1 MLCGAGTWKLFDWMT
16 QSTAHL
22 TSAKRSAKRR
32 RLKGEFMKSSF
43 RLLLIA
49 GAAFAALAVSSL
61 AQSQAQPAPSA
72 APKPTQARPR
82 FMPQL
87 TPEQIAALPKW
98 TEMTMTT
105 RDGVKLAANV
115 FLPAGAGPFPVV
127 LSRTPYLKDALGDLA
142 GYSAQKY
149 TDAGYA
155 FVMQDVRGKGHSQGF
170 YEAFIPDL
178 EDGYDT
184 VEWVAKQPWS
194 NGKVGMVGASAL
206 GITTNL
212 AAIGAPPHLVA
223 AYVIVAPYDQLLNTF
238 PGGVLKDED
247 TLGWLKG
254 QGETQA
260 QLDLVRGGATNTAFW
275 NEHAMTTQ
283 RKFIRIPMYNQ
294 GAWYDI
300 FNDGN
305 VENFRWLQ
313 NNGSKGARGNQKL
326 YMVPAGHGGL
336 GGDKSDV
343 EYNQPGALVPPAE
356 EMRWW
361 EYWLKGV
368 DNGIMKEPPV
378 TLFMMASGRKGH
390 PSAASHVFSSLNWP
404 PANHP
409 TAYYLTGDMHLSTKA
424 PSASD
429 AKLSYKFD
437 PANPVKTYGGS
448 NLLQTAG
455 PLDQRPIGQR
465 QDYLRFET
473 AALDKSVAIA
483 GHVDM
488 TLWAATDGLDT
499 DFMVKLVDV
508 YPDGYEQIILDNPI
522 RTRYRHGRD
531 ADDVMLMTPG
541 KPEEL
546 HIDLWNTAFTFE
558 KGHKIQVTV
567 TSSNSTKFEINPNT
581 GEPFGVPTTTEPRVA
596 TNTVY
601 FDKRHPSAMI
611 LPVLSAAP

>member
-1 MLCGAGTWKLFDWMT
+1 MEPFDWIM
-16 QSTAHL
+16 QRAAHL
-22 TSAKRSAKRR
+22 ASAKSRARP
-32 RLKGEFMKSSF
+32 RLKGEIMKLSF
-43 RLLLIA
+43 RSVLIA
-49 GAAFAALAVSSL
+49 AAAFGALAISSL
-61 AQSQAQPAPSA
+61 AQAQAQPAA
-72 APKPTQARPR
+72 AAKPTQARPR

-115 FLPAGAGPFPVV
+115 FLPAGSGPFPVV

-155 FVMQDVRGKGHSQGF
+155 FVMQDVRGKGHSEGF

-212 AAIGAPPHLVA
+212 AAMGAPPHLVA

-254 QGETQA
+254 QGETPA
-260 QLDLVRGGATNTAFW
+260 QLDVVRGSATNSAFW

-313 NNGSKGARGNQKL
+313 NYGSKGARGNQKL

-361 EYWLKGV
+361 EYWLKGT

-390 PSAASHVFSSLNWP
+390 PSAASHVFKSPNWP
-404 PANHP
+404 PVNHP

-424 PSASD
+424 PMVSE

-473 AALDKSVAIA
+473 APLEKSVAIA

-531 ADDVMLMTPG
+531 PDDVMLMNPG

-567 TSSNSTKFEINPNT
+567 TSSNSTKFEVNPNT
-581 GEPFGVPTTTEPRVA
+581 GEPFGMPTTTAPRVA

>member
-1 MLCGAGTWKLFDWMT
+1 MRL
-16 QSTAHL
+16 
-22 TSAKRSAKRR
+22 SARS
-32 RLKGEFMKSSF
+32 
-43 RLLLIA
+43 LLIV
-49 GAAFAALAVSSL
+49 AATLAPLSSSL
-61 AQSQAQPAPSA
+61 VYAQAQPAAAAAA
-72 APKPTQARPR
+72 APKPTTPRPR

-98 TEMTMTT
+98 TEMVMTT

-115 FLPAGAGPFPVV
+115 FLPAGAGPFAVV
-127 LSRTPYLKDALGDLA
+127 LSRTPYLKDALGELS
-142 GYSAQKY
+142 GYTAKRY
-149 TDAGYA
+149 VDAGYA
-155 FVMQDVRGKGHSQGF
+155 FVMQDVRGKGHSEGF
-170 YEAFIPDL
+170 YEAFVPDM

-184 VEWVAKQPWS
+184 VEWAAKQPWS
-194 NGKVGMVGASAL
+194 NGRIGMVGASAL
-206 GITTNL
+206 GITTNM
-212 AAIGAPPHLVA
+212 AAMAAPPHLLA
-223 AYVIVAPYDQLLNTF
+223 AFVIVAPYDNLFNAY

-254 QGETQA
+254 QGESQA
-260 QLDLVRGGATNTAFW
+260 QLDQVSGNATNSAFW

-294 GAWYDI
+294 GGWYDI

-313 NNGSKGARGNQKL
+313 NFGSKGARGNQKL
-326 YMVPAGHGGL
+326 YMGPAGHGGL
-336 GGDKSDV
+336 GGDKSDI
-343 EYNQPGALVPPAE
+343 EYNQPGATIPPTE

-368 DNGIMKEPPV
+368 DNGIRKEPPV

-390 PSAASHVFSSLNWP
+390 PSDSSRVFKSPNWP

-409 TAYYLTGDMHLSTKA
+409 TPYYLTADMHLSTKA
-424 PSASD
+424 PTASD
-429 AKLSYKFD
+429 GKISYKFD

-473 AALDKSVAIA
+473 KVLERNVAIA

-488 TLWAATDGLDT
+488 KLWAATDGLDT

-522 RTRYRHGRD
+522 RTRYRNGRD
-531 ADDVMLMTPG
+531 PDDVALMKPG

-567 TSSNSTKFEINPNT
+567 TSSNSSKFEINPNT
-581 GEPFGVPTTTEPRVA
+581 GEPFGVPTTTPPRVA

-601 FDKRHPSAMI
+601 FDRQHPSAMI
-611 LPVLSAAP
+611 LPVQDAAPH

>member
-1 MLCGAGTWKLFDWMT
+1 MKL
-16 QSTAHL
+16 
-22 TSAKRSAKRR
+22 
-32 RLKGEFMKSSF
+32 SF
-43 RLLLIA
+43 RSVLIA
-49 GAAFAALAVSSL
+49 AAAFGALAVSSL
-61 AQSQAQPAPSA
+61 AQAQAQPAA

-115 FLPAGAGPFPVV
+115 FLPGGSGPFPVV

-155 FVMQDVRGKGHSQGF
+155 FVMQDVRGKGRSEGF

-212 AAIGAPPHLVA
+212 AAMGAPPHLVA

-254 QGETQA
+254 QGETPA
-260 QLDLVRGGATNTAFW
+260 QLDVVRGSATNSAFW

-313 NNGSKGARGNQKL
+313 NYGSKGARGNQKL

-336 GGDKSDV
+336 GGEKSDV
-343 EYNQPGALVPPAE
+343 EYNQSGALVPPAE

-361 EYWLKGV
+361 EYWLKGI

-390 PSAASHVFSSLNWP
+390 PSAASHVFKSPNWP
-404 PANHP
+404 PVNHL
-409 TAYYLTGDMHLSTKA
+409 TAYYLNGDMHLSTKA
-424 PSASD
+424 PMVSE

-473 AALDKSVAIA
+473 TPLEKSVAIA

-531 ADDVMLMTPG
+531 PDDVMLMTPG

-567 TSSNSTKFEINPNT
+567 TSSNSTKFEVNPNT
-581 GEPFGVPTTTEPRVA
+581 GEPFGVPTTTAPRAA

>member
-1 MLCGAGTWKLFDWMT
+1 MRL
-16 QSTAHL
+16 SV
-22 TSAKRSAKRR
+22 RS
-32 RLKGEFMKSSF
+32 
-43 RLLLIA
+43 LLIA
-49 GAAFAALAVSSL
+49 AATLAPLSASSL
-61 AQSQAQPAPSA
+61 VYAQAQPAAAAAA
-72 APKPTQARPR
+72 APKPTTPRPR
-82 FMPQL
+82 FLPQL

-98 TEMTMTT
+98 TEMVMTT

-115 FLPAGAGPFPVV
+115 FLPAGAGPFAVV
-127 LSRTPYLKDALGDLA
+127 LSRTPYLKDALGELS
-142 GYSAQKY
+142 GYTAKKY
-149 TDAGYA
+149 VDAGYA
-155 FVMQDVRGKGHSQGF
+155 FVMQDVRGKGHSEGF
-170 YEAFIPDL
+170 YEAFVPDM

-184 VEWVAKQPWS
+184 VEWAAKQPWS
-194 NGKVGMVGASAL
+194 NGRIGMVGASAL
-206 GITTNL
+206 GITTNM
-212 AAIGAPPHLVA
+212 AAMAAPPHLVA
-223 AYVIVAPYDQLLNTF
+223 AFVIVAPYDNLLNAY

-254 QGETQA
+254 QGESQA
-260 QLDLVRGGATNTAFW
+260 QLDQVSGNATNSAFW

-294 GAWYDI
+294 GGWYDI

-313 NNGSKGARGNQKL
+313 NFGSKGARGNQKL
-326 YMVPAGHGGL
+326 YMGPAGHGGL
-336 GGDKSDV
+336 GGDKSDI
-343 EYNQPGALVPPAE
+343 EYNQPGATIPPTE

-361 EYWLKGV
+361 EFWLKGV

-390 PSAASHVFSSLNWP
+390 PSDSSRVFKSPNWP

-409 TAYYLTGDMHLSTKA
+409 TPYFLTADMHLSTKA
-424 PSASD
+424 PTVSD
-429 AKLSYKFD
+429 AKISYKFD

-473 AALDKSVAIA
+473 KPLDKNLAIA

-488 TLWAATDGLDT
+488 KLWAATDGRDT

-522 RTRYRHGRD
+522 RTRYRNGRD
-531 ADDVMLMTPG
+531 PDDVALMKPG

-581 GEPFGVPTTTEPRVA
+581 GELFGVPTTTAPRVA

-601 FDKRHPSAMI
+601 LDRQHPSAMI
-611 LPVLSAAP
+611 LPVQDAPR

>member
-1 MLCGAGTWKLFDWMT
+1 
-16 QSTAHL
+16 
-22 TSAKRSAKRR
+22 
-32 RLKGEFMKSSF
+32 MKSSM
-43 RLLLIA
+43 RSLLMTIAAAVASLAISNLAQAQAQSAPA
-49 GAAFAALAVSSL
+49 GAA
-61 AQSQAQPAPSA
+61 QPRPV
-72 APKPTQARPR
+72 QARPR
-82 FMPQL
+82 LQL

-98 TEMTMTT
+98 TEMTMST
-105 RDGVKLAANV
+105 RDGTKLAANV

-142 GYSAQKY
+142 GYSAKKY
-149 TDAGYA
+149 TDAGLA
-155 FVMQDVRGKGHSQGF
+155 FVMQDVRGKGHSEGF
-170 YEAFIPDL
+170 YEAFVPDL

-184 VEWVAKQPWS
+184 VEWVAKQSWS
-194 NGKVGMVGASAL
+194 NGRVGMVGASAL

-212 AAIGAPPHLVA
+212 AAMAAPPHLVA
-223 AYVIVAPYDQLLNTF
+223 AFVIVAPYDQLLNTY

-254 QGETQA
+254 QGESQT
-260 QLDLVRGGATNTAFW
+260 QLDEVRGGAANSAFW

-313 NNGSKGARGNQKL
+313 NFGAKGARGNQKL

-343 EYNQPGALVPPAE
+343 EYNQAGATVPPTE

-361 EYWLKGV
+361 EYWLKGT

-390 PSAASHVFSSLNWP
+390 PSAASHVFTAPNWP

-409 TAYYLTGDMHLSTKA
+409 TAYYLSGDMHLTTKPPA
-424 PSASD
+424 AAD
-429 AKLSYKFD
+429 AKISYRFD

-473 AALDKSVAIA
+473 PVLDKNVAIA

-508 YPDGYEQIILDNPI
+508 HPDGYEQIILDNPI

-531 ADDVMLMTPG
+531 PDDVALMTPG

-567 TSSNSTKFEINPNT
+567 TSSNATKFEINPNT
-581 GEPFGVPTTTEPRVA
+581 GEPFGVATSTAPRVA
-596 TNTVY
+596 TNTIYV
-601 FDKRHPSAMI
+601 DKRHPSAMM
-611 LPVLSAAP
+611 LPVLSPAP

>member
-1 MLCGAGTWKLFDWMT
+1 MKL
-16 QSTAHL
+16 
-22 TSAKRSAKRR
+22 
-32 RLKGEFMKSSF
+32 SF
-43 RLLLIA
+43 RSVLIA
-49 GAAFAALAVSSL
+49 AAAFGALAVSSL
-61 AQSQAQPAPSA
+61 AQAQAQPAA

-115 FLPAGAGPFPVV
+115 FLPGGSGPFPVV
-127 LSRTPYLKDALGDLA
+127 LSRTPYLKDALGELA

-155 FVMQDVRGKGHSQGF
+155 FVMQDVRGKGRSEGF

-212 AAIGAPPHLVA
+212 AAMGAPPHLVA

-254 QGETQA
+254 QGEIPA
-260 QLDLVRGGATNTAFW
+260 QLDVVRGSATNSAFW

-313 NNGSKGARGNQKL
+313 NYGSKGARGNQKL

-336 GGDKSDV
+336 GGEKSDV
-343 EYNQPGALVPPAE
+343 EYNQSGALVPPAE

-361 EYWLKGV
+361 EYWLKGI

-390 PSAASHVFSSLNWP
+390 PSAASHVFKSPNWP
-404 PANHP
+404 PVNHP
-409 TAYYLTGDMHLSTKA
+409 TAYYLNGDMHLSTKA
-424 PSASD
+424 PMVSE

-473 AALDKSVAIA
+473 TPLEKSVAIA

-531 ADDVMLMTPG
+531 PDDVMLMTPG

-567 TSSNSTKFEINPNT
+567 TSSNSTKFEVNPNT
-581 GEPFGVPTTTEPRVA
+581 GEPFGVPTTTAPRAA

>member
-1 MLCGAGTWKLFDWMT
+1 
-16 QSTAHL
+16 
-22 TSAKRSAKRR
+22 
-32 RLKGEFMKSSF
+32 MKSSF

>member
-1 MLCGAGTWKLFDWMT
+1 M
-16 QSTAHL
+16 
-22 TSAKRSAKRR
+22 RSSVRP
-32 RLKGEFMKSSF
+32 
-43 RLLLIA
+43 LLIA
-49 GAAFAALAVSSL
+49 AAVLAPLAFSGLLYAQAPPAAAPAGAPAA
-61 AQSQAQPAPSA
+61 APTTAPPA
-72 APKPTQARPR
+72 APKPTTPRPR
-82 FMPQL
+82 FTPQL

-98 TEMTMTT
+98 TEMVMST

-127 LSRTPYLKDALGDLA
+127 LSRTPYLKDALGDLS
-142 GYSAQKY
+142 GYTAKKY
-149 TDAGYA
+149 VDAGYA
-155 FVMQDVRGKGHSQGF
+155 FVMQDVRGKGHSEGF
-170 YEAFIPDL
+170 YEAFIPDM

-184 VEWVAKQPWS
+184 VEWAAKQPWS

-206 GITTNL
+206 GITSNL
-212 AAIGAPPHLVA
+212 AAMGAPPHLVA
-223 AYVIVAPYDQLLNTF
+223 AFVIVAPYDQLLNAY

-254 QGETQA
+254 QGESQT
-260 QLDLVRGGATNTAFW
+260 QLDLVSGSATNSAFW

-313 NNGSKGARGNQKL
+313 NFGSKGARGNQKL
-326 YMVPAGHGGL
+326 YMGPAGHGGL
-336 GGDKSDV
+336 GADKSDI
-343 EYNQPGALVPPAE
+343 EYNQPGATIPPTE

-390 PSAASHVFSSLNWP
+390 PSVFSRVFKSPNWP

-409 TAYYLTGDMHLSTKA
+409 TAYYLTADMHLSTKA
-424 PSASD
+424 PTAADS
-429 AKLSYKFD
+429 KVSYKFD
-437 PANPVKTYGGS
+437 PANPVRTYGGA

-465 QDYLRFET
+465 EDYLRFET
-473 AALDKSVAIA
+473 KVLDRNVAIA

-488 TLWAATDGLDT
+488 KLWAATDGLDT

-522 RTRYRHGRD
+522 RTRYRNGRD
-531 ADDVMLMTPG
+531 PDDVALMTPG

-546 HIDLWNTAFTFE
+546 HVDLWNTAFTFE

-581 GEPFGVPTTTEPRVA
+581 GEPFGVHTTTPPRVA

-601 FDKRHPSAMI
+601 FDRLHPSAMM
-611 LPVLSAAP
+611 LPVLDANPQ

>member
-1 MLCGAGTWKLFDWMT
+1 
-16 QSTAHL
+16 
-22 TSAKRSAKRR
+22 
-32 RLKGEFMKSSF
+32 MKSSF

-61 AQSQAQPAPSA
+61 AQSQAQRAQPA

-115 FLPAGAGPFPVV
+115 FLPAGSGPFPVV
-127 LSRTPYLKDALGDLA
+127 LSRTPYLKDALEDLA

-212 AAIGAPPHLVA
+212 AAMGAPPHLVA

-305 VENFRWLQ
+305 VENFRWLH

-390 PSAASHVFSSLNWP
+390 PSAASHVFSSPNWP

-531 ADDVMLMTPG
+531 PDDVMLMTPG

-611 LPVLSAAP
+611 LPVLNAAP